1 MPALNKAVKKSIVTF
16 LICFFLTSVVI
27 YLEAKGGFKSAEREM
42 NDLMMSAR
50 PRENMPINE
59 DIILVGMDDESIDH
73 IGRWP
78 WNRSVFA
85 EFLRFIKRGEPA
97 AVLFDIEFLEKFHR
111 NSKAEK
117 YHLYDQL
124 ELWYECLPLDIKELF
139 NDQTDETIIK
149 LIADYRQYLSEPRP
163 FADQTITDDD
173 FFAEGLKLS
182 KNIYLAMHF
191 TDDYFYLL
199 PGLLENKDKFSET
212 LMKVPE
218 INRNDLYKDFLIYS
232 RLVEDFTF
240 SADKIAEL
248 SRLESKYVKAKIFDI
263 RNFHLQYCA
272 DRIISSYIT
281 EGSAE
286 IDFKIV
292 RNEILKSIKAASEI
306 DLIKKDI
313 FLGIEDIIT
322 SRLDYFNNV
331 KLIYD
336 RDGIEL
342 PKDVADY
349 FRSIQ
354 RPSFPTLPVT
364 KLLKNTTHVGFANNN
379 PDDDGTYRRYP
390 LFFEINGR
398 FIAQLSLKAVEK
410 IMKLDF
416 KKSKIE
422 RNNLVIP
429 VGDQK
434 YIAKIGPWLSI
445 PLNDDKT
452 AIFNWAARYGVA
464 GGFKNASF
472 YTHFFNLM
480 QIEKRV
486 YLFLAESLFESVDE
500 KCVHFFRAYHKIR
513 QNGLSAETIDE
524 LKPLFPN
531 IIDGLD
537 EMIKNVVNSFARPN
551 LTLERIKRLREK
563 TNDLHMVKHQL
574 NSFLKNIVGKDNTID
589 NLKGKILII
598 GLTAHATS
606 DIKPTPVSAE
616 TPMFFGHAN
625 IINSFMNNKF
635 VRHADDFYNKMILF
649 FMALFSFA
657 TLNILHPG
665 KALLI
670 AILSSAAYFYFTFF
684 IFCKSGVFI
693 IILPVITML
702 LLNFFGVNLFFYF
715 YEEREKK
722 FVRQAFSHYLSPN
735 AMEEILSDP
744 DNLKLKGEVRVLTVL
759 FSDIRSFTTF
769 SENHTPEQ
777 VVAMLNEY
785 LDYMTEIIF
794 KYKGTLDKYV
804 GDEIMAVYGA
814 PSRVLQTDH
823 CARALFTSIEMM
835 EVLHDLQ
842 NKWVSEK
849 KQPVDIGI
857 GFNSGEMI
865 VGNMGSKKHFDYT
878 VIGDNVNLG
887 ARVEALT
894 RNYNN
899 HIIFTEF
906 CLQHLEGL
914 CTYKFLD
921 TIKVKG
927 KNKPVSI
934 YEPIELTEKGIEEM
948 KKFGPR
954 ISV

>member
-1 MPALNKAVKKSIVTF
+1 MLSKAAKKSIATF
-16 LICFFLTSVVI
+16 LICFFMTAAVVFLDAAG
-27 YLEAKGGFKSAEREM
+27 YFTSAEREM
-42 NDLMMSAR
+42 NDLMMRSR
-50 PRENMPINE
+50 PKEIVPIDEN
-59 DIILVGMDDESIDH
+59 IILVGMDDESIDH

-97 AVLFDIEFLEKFHR
+97 AVLFDIEFLEKFTR

-124 ELWYECLPLDIKELF
+124 ELWYEDLPAETRELF
-139 NDQTDETIIK
+139 SGESDENIIK
-149 LIADYRQYLSEPRP
+149 LIADYRQYLAEPRP
-163 FADQTITDDD
+163 LADQSITDDD
-173 FFAEGLKLS
+173 FLAESLKIS
-182 KNIYLAMHF
+182 RDIYLAMHF
-191 TDDYFYLL
+191 TDDYFYIL
-199 PGLLENKDKFSET
+199 PQIMAQKEKFSEI
-212 LMKVPE
+212 LMKLPAA
-218 INRNDLYKDFLIYS
+218 NRDETYKDFLIYS
-232 RLVEDFTF
+232 RLIENF
-240 SADKIAEL
+240 SLTAEEIAGL
-248 SRLESKYVKAKIFDI
+248 TKLDSKYVKARIFDI

-272 DRIISSYIT
+272 DQIIDSLVSA
-281 EGSAE
+281 GSNE
-286 IDFKIV
+286 VDFKIV
-292 RNEILKSIKAASEI
+292 RNKILEKINVTSEI

-322 SRLDYFNNV
+322 ARLDYFENI
-331 KLIYD
+331 KLIYG
-336 RDGIEL
+336 RDCVAL
-342 PKDVADY
+342 PEKVAEF
-349 FRSIQ
+349 FRNAQ
-354 RPSFPTLPVT
+354 RPSFPVLPVT
-364 KLLKNTTHVGFANNN
+364 KLLKNTNFIGFANNN

-390 LFFEINGR
+390 LFFEVNGR
-398 FIAQLSLKAVEK
+398 FIPQLSIKAIEK

-416 KKSKIE
+416 SRSRIDG
-422 RNNLVIP
+422 NNFIVP
-429 VGDQK
+429 VGDPG
-434 YIAKIGPWLSI
+434 YAAKVGPELTI
-445 PLNDDKT
+445 PLNEDKT
-452 AIFNWAARYGVA
+452 AVFNWAAKYGA
-464 GGFKNASF
+464 PGGFKNASF

-500 KCVHFFRAYHKIR
+500 KCVHFFRTYDRIR
-513 QNGLSAETIDE
+513 RNGLDKASIEA

-537 EMIKNVVNSFARPN
+537 AMIKSVVNSFARPN
-551 LTLERIKRLREK
+551 LTLEKLKRLREK
-563 TNDLHMVKHQL
+563 TNDLHMVKLQL
-574 NSFLKNIVGKDNTID
+574 NSFLKNIVGQENTID

-625 IINSFMNNKF
+625 ILNSFMNNKF
-635 VRHADDFYNKMILF
+635 IRHADRLHNAIIIF
-649 FMALFSFA
+649 FVALFSFSV
-657 TLNILHPG
+657 LNLLHPG
-665 KALLI
+665 KAFLTSL
-670 AILSSAAYFYFTFF
+670 AAAASYFYFAFF
-684 IFCKSGVFI
+684 IFCKSGVYI
-693 IILPVITML
+693 VALPVVSIL
-702 LLNFFGVNLFFYF
+702 LLNFFAVNLFFYF

-722 FVRQAFSHYLSPN
+722 FVREAFSHYLSPN

-744 DNLKLKGEVRVLTVL
+744 ENLKLRGEVRVLTVL

-814 PSRVLQTDH
+814 PSRVIQTDH
-823 CARALFTSIEMM
+823 CARALFTCIEMM
-835 EVLHDLQ
+835 DVLHDLQ
-842 NKWVSEK
+842 KKWISEK

-857 GFNSGEMI
+857 GFNTGDMI

-906 CLQHLEGL
+906 CIDHLKDL

-934 YEPIELTEKGIEEM
+934 YEPLELTEKGMEEM
-948 KKFGPR
+948 KKFGPK
-954 ISV
+954 IKV

>member
-1 MPALNKAVKKSIVTF
+1 MFNKAVKKSIATFVICLFVTGA
-16 LICFFLTSVVI
+16 IIFFDASGLFT
-27 YLEAKGGFKSAEREM
+27 AAEREM
-42 NDLMMSAR
+42 NDLMMRAR
-50 PRENMPINE
+50 PREDMPVSDN
-59 DIILVGMDDESIDH
+59 IILVGMDDESVEN

-85 EFLRFIKRGEPA
+85 EFLRFIKRGRPA

-124 ELWYECLPLDIKELF
+124 ELWYEGLSPEVRSLF
-139 NDQTDETIIK
+139 DSGTEENIIK
-149 LIADYRQYLSEPRP
+149 LIADYRQYLAEPRP
-163 FADQTITDDD
+163 FADASLTDDD

-182 KNIYLAMHF
+182 SNIYLAMHF
-191 TDDYFYLL
+191 TEDFFYVMPQLMS
-199 PGLLENKDKFSET
+199 NKDRFAEIITKIPDANKSE
-212 LMKVPE
+212 
-218 INRNDLYKDFLIYS
+218 LYKDFLIYS
-232 RLVEDFTF
+232 RLIENFALTADEIARLSKVE
-240 SADKIAEL
+240 L
-248 SRLESKYVKAKIFDI
+248 KYVKARIFDI

-272 DRIISSYIT
+272 DKIIDSIKTAGSS
-281 EGSAE
+281 E
-286 IDFKIV
+286 IDFKVV
-292 RNEILKSIKAASEI
+292 RNMVLEKIGVTSEI
-306 DLIKKDI
+306 DLIKKDV
-313 FLGIEDIIT
+313 FLGIEDIIMA
-322 SRLDYFNNV
+322 RIDYFDNI

-336 RDGIEL
+336 RDCIKL
-342 PKDVADY
+342 PDDVSKF
-349 FRSIQ
+349 FRQ
-354 RPSFPTLPVT
+354 EERPSFPVLPVT
-364 KLLKNTTHVGFANNN
+364 KLLKNTNYIGFANNN

-390 LFFEINGR
+390 LFFEVNGR
-398 FIAQLSLKAVEK
+398 FLPQLSIKALEK

-416 KKSKIE
+416 SKSSMEGNIF
-422 RNNLVIP
+422 VIP
-429 VGDQK
+429 VGDPA
-434 YIAKIGPWLSI
+434 YAAKIGPELRI
-445 PLNDDKT
+445 PLNEDKT
-452 AIFNWAARYGVA
+452 AIFNWAARYGA
-464 GGFKNASF
+464 QGTFKNASF

-486 YLFLAESLFESVDE
+486 YLFLAESLFEAVDE
-500 KCVHFFRAYHKIR
+500 KCIHFFRAYHDIR
-513 QNGLSAETIDE
+513 KNGLCASNIET
-524 LKPLFPN
+524 LRPLFPN
-531 IIDGLD
+531 IIEGLD
-537 EMIKNVVNSFARPN
+537 AMIKSVVNSFARPN
-551 LTLERIKRLREK
+551 LTLEKIKRLKEK
-563 TNDLHMVKHQL
+563 TNDLYMVKHQL
-574 NSFLKNIVGKDNTID
+574 NSFLRNIIGPENTID
-589 NLKGKILII
+589 NLKDKILII

-625 IINSFMNNKF
+625 IMNSFMNNKF
-635 VRHADDFYNKMILF
+635 LRHADIPYNRMIMF
-649 FMALFSFA
+649 FVAMFSFA
-657 TLNILHPG
+657 ILNLLHPG
-665 KALLI
+665 KALVLSI
-670 AILSSAAYFYFTFF
+670 ISSAAYFYFAFF
-684 IFCKSGVFI
+684 MFCKSGVFI
-693 IILPVITML
+693 VLLPIVTILMA
-702 LLNFFGVNLFFYF
+702 NFFAVNLFFYF

-722 FVRQAFSHYLSPN
+722 FVREAFSHYLSPN

-744 DNLKLKGEVRVLTVL
+744 DNLKLRGEVRDLTVL

-835 EVLHDLQ
+835 DVLHELQ
-842 NKWVSEK
+842 KKWISEK

-857 GFNSGEMI
+857 GFNSGAMI
-865 VGNMGSKKHFDYT
+865 VGNMGSRKHFDYT

-906 CLQHLEGL
+906 CLDYLKDL
-914 CTYKFLD
+914 CTFKFLD

-934 YEPIELTEKGIEEM
+934 YEPLELTEKGREEM
-948 KKFGPR
+948 AKFGPQ
-954 ISV
+954 IKV